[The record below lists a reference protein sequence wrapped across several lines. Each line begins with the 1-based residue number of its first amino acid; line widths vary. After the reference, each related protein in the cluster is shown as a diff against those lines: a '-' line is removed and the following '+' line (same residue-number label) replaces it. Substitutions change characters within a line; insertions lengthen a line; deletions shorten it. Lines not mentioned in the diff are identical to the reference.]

1 MSERFPTDATWQL
14 PSFETRLGQRIIE
27 LNIWAMRQGLA
38 GAATEA
44 LFGELCQS
52 LVTAEVPLSRAFAGM
67 RTLHPQLAG
76 YGYTWRRNQGVE
88 PAQFERGSLYETI
101 IAGSPF
107 GTLIERLTDAAGQG
121 KPWTWLRRP
130 LAGPAA
136 MLDFPILAERAAAG
150 ATDYFAMLFG
160 FAAGDPSRG
169 SGIGYSFETDRQ
181 EGFAEDDLTLLQA
194 VLPAV
199 ALAMMADAGHHI
211 AASLLATYLGAD
223 AGRRVHQG
231 AVTRGSLDRIHAVL
245 WFADLRGFTAIADAA
260 PGLAVVALLDDIFE
274 TLTAPLR
281 RRGGQVLKFLGDGML
296 ATVPIGAAGPRQ
308 SCSEALDAAVEAMH
322 AIDRLNRERRRT
334 GKPAAAVDLALHI
347 GEVFY
352 GNVGAAD
359 RLDFTVIG
367 PAVNEA
373 ARIEALCEPLA
384 ARVLVSAEFAAA
396 AADPGRLRP
405 LGRHP
410 LRGVREDREIFAL
423 AGSTA
428 AGD

>member
-1 MSERFPTDATWQL
+1 MSDRFASDAPWQL
-14 PSFETRLGQRIIE
+14 PSFDTRLGQRIIA
-27 LNIWAMRQGLA
+27 LNIWAMRQGLG

-44 LFGELCQS
+44 LFDELCQS
-52 LVTAEVPLSRAFAGM
+52 FVAADVPLSRAFAGM

-76 YGYTWRRNQGVE
+76 YGYTWWRDRGVE
-88 PAQFERGSLYETI
+88 PEQFERGSLYETS
-101 IAGSPF
+101 IADSPF
-107 GTLIERLTDAAGQG
+107 GALRDRLTDAAGRAP
-121 KPWTWLRRP
+121 PWAWLRRP

-136 MLDFPILAERAAAG
+136 KLDFPLLAARAAAG
-150 ATDYFAMLFG
+150 GTDYFAMLVG
-160 FAAGDPSRG
+160 FARGDPSRG
-169 SGIGYSFETDRQ
+169 SGIGYSFETDRS
-181 EGFAEDDLTLLQA
+181 EGFAEDDLTLMQA

-199 ALAMMADAGHHI
+199 ALAMMADAGHAI
-211 AASLLATYLGAD
+211 AAGLLATYLGAD
-223 AGRRVHQG
+223 AGRRVHHG

-245 WFADLRGFTAIADAA
+245 WYADIRSFTEIADAT
-260 PGLAVVALLDDIFE
+260 PGLAVVGLLDDVFE

-296 ATVPIGAAGPRQ
+296 ATFPIGADGPQ
-308 SCSEALDAAVEAMH
+308 HSCGEALNAAVEAMH
-322 AIDRLNRERRRT
+322 AIDRLNRARRQA
-334 GKPAAAVDLALHI
+334 GKPVAAVDLALHI
-347 GEVFY
+347 GEVLY

-396 AADPGRLRP
+396 ARDPGRLRP

-423 AGSTA
+423 ELGLAG
-428 AGD
+428 